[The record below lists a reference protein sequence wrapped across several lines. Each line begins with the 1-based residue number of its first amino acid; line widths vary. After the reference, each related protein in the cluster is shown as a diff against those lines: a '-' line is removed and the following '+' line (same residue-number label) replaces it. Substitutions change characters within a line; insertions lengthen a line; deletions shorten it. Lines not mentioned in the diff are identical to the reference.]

1 MEEKEDIE
9 PTKNSQLFHRVSW
22 KLVEKYFKSDVNNLV
37 AHHLDSYNNFFEKG
51 LFDVFKDNNPI
62 SFSENEEIKINLYLG
77 GRDARAIY
85 FGKPVLYDDIT
96 ENIHYMYPN
105 EARLRN
111 LTYGF
116 SIHYDVLVEYEY
128 SDGPEIQKIEA
139 KIEKV
144 LLGKFPI
151 MLHSNFCILNGLAS
165 DISYNLGECRNDHGG
180 YFIIDG
186 KEKVII
192 PQEKFA
198 DNMLY
203 LSLGNDTYSHIVN
216 IRSVSE
222 DLSKPRR
229 TTSVRMVAPTTLL
242 TNNNIVVNIPNV
254 RKPIPLFIVMRA
266 LGVISDKQII
276 ETCLL
281 NLNEYSS
288 LVDLF
293 IPSVHDANK
302 IFTQDAAIT
311 FISVFV
317 KRGTQMAVMDILTNY
332 LLPHIGD
339 TNFLDKAYYLGF
351 MVFELLSLYTNKI
364 EPTNRDSFKYKRIEL
379 SGTLIKELFIEYY
392 KIQLAAIFRNI
403 DRLYYYKAQQFQDRE
418 SFLTLVQDHS
428 DEIFKTQ
435 SVYEGFK
442 KAFKGNWG
450 STPHT
455 KRIGLIQDLNR
466 LSYNSFISHL
476 RKINL
481 PLDENAKVV
490 GPRLLHNSQWGYID
504 IVDSPDGGNIGL
516 HKHMAIATYINSEF
530 SAKGVIEWLKTEG
543 LEPLYNNTPNELN
556 YYTKIFVNGA
566 WIGILKEPIV
576 VLEKIKLYKRNGLL
590 PIFMSCSF
598 HYERNIVFIY
608 TDEGRLYRPIYYIQD
623 EKVSAFRSK
632 EVCQK
637 VLGDFT
643 WENMVS
649 GFIKKDNYHYKNNK
663 IYDIES
669 FEPKLTEKELEENK
683 SVVDYIDVAEEEY
696 LLISNIE
703 SPFQKKFTNTEIH
716 PSLIFGVMGN
726 QIIYPENNPYPRNTF
741 SCAHG
746 KQAVSVFHS
755 NYLMRIDK
763 TSLVLNY
770 GHVPLIKSKYL
781 DIINKEEQ
789 PYGNNVICAIMSY
802 NGYNVED
809 AILINEGSIQRGLFN
824 TTYYTSY
831 ETHEEKVNVG
841 NSKINTRFTSIQD
854 KPVLRTRP
862 EFFYDELDENGLIK
876 ENTVLN
882 DKLVLIGKV
891 QQTETND
898 LYDASIFPKKG
909 QLGVV
914 DKSFITESEEG
925 TRIAKIRIR
934 EERIPSIGDK
944 MASRAGQKGTIG
956 MIIRECDMP
965 FTDDGV
971 KPDLIIN
978 PHALP
983 SRMTIG
989 QLLESLFG
997 KLCLEKGCFGDS
1009 TAFNMKGP
1017 NLDFYGDCLTEY
1029 GFHSSGN
1036 QLLYNGI
1043 TGEQIK
1049 SDIFIGPTY
1058 YSRLKHMVKD
1068 KINYRALGPKTSMTR
1083 QSVQGRANDGGLRI
1097 GEMERDSILAHGA
1110 MIVLNDSFLKRGDEY
1125 FLAICNHSG
1134 MVAIFNRSQNIFL
1147 SPYVDGPIKFNTV
1160 NGEDR
1165 IENISR
1171 FGRSFSI
1178 IRIPYALKL
1187 LIYEL
1192 QTMNV
1197 QMRIITDENIDQIE
1211 NMNYSNNVL
1220 KLDNNYENKIDV
1232 LKNHITNYLEDIS
1245 NVKGNYN
1252 NPFVRLTEPKETKI
1266 RWGGSEEKEFES
1278 DPNQNGVNEDDDKE
1292 DGVIEDGVNEDGV
1305 IEDGVIE
1312 DGVIKDGVIEDGDK
1326 EDGEENNGQS
1336 NVEVNG
1342 QSDDNVGG
1350 SLHEIH
1356 NVKLNDMD
1364 TFYINE

>member
-1 MEEKEDIE
+1 MEEKEIDAEKKEIDTE
-9 PTKNSQLFHRVSW
+9 KKHQLFNRVSW
-22 KLVEKYFKSDVNNLV
+22 KLIEKYFKSDVNNLV

-51 LFDVFKDNNPI
+51 IYDVFNDNNPI
-62 SFSENEEIKINLYLG
+62 RFSENEEIKINLYLG
-77 GRDARAIY
+77 GKDGRALY
-85 FGKPVLYDDIT
+85 FGKPVLYDDIA

-116 SIHYDVLVEYEY
+116 SLHYDVLVEYEY
-128 SDGPEIQKIEA
+128 LEGDELQKTEVKLE
-139 KIEKV
+139 KIF
-144 LLGKFPI
+144 LGRFPI

-165 DISYNLGECRNDHGG
+165 EITYNLGECRNDHGG

-203 LSLGNDTYSHIVN
+203 LTLGNDEYSHIAN

-222 DLSKPRR
+222 DSSKPKR
-229 TTSVRMVAPTTLL
+229 TTSVRIVAPSATL

-266 LGVISDKQII
+266 LGVLSDKDII

-281 NLNEYSS
+281 DMKEYASMI
-288 LVDLF
+288 DLF

-302 IFTQDAAIT
+302 IFTQEAAIT

-317 KRGTQMAVMDILTNY
+317 KRGTQMSVLDILTNY
-332 LLPHIGD
+332 FLPHIGD
-339 TNFLDKAYYLGF
+339 TNFLNKSYYLGF

-364 EPTNRDSFKYKRIEL
+364 EPTHRDSFKYKRIEL
-379 SGTLIKELFIEYY
+379 SGNLIKDLFIEYY
-392 KIQLAAIFRNI
+392 KIQIAAIFRNI
-403 DRLYYYKAQQFQDRE
+403 DRLYYYKAQQFQDAA
-418 SFLTLVQDHS
+418 FLSLVQDHE
-428 DEIFKTQ
+428 DEIFKTK
-435 SVYEGFK
+435 SVYDGFK

-450 STPHT
+450 SASHT
-455 KRIGLIQDLNR
+455 KRIGVIQDLNR
-466 LSYNSFISHL
+466 LTYNSFISHL

-504 IVDSPDGGNIGL
+504 IFDSPDGANIGL
-516 HKHMAIATYINSEF
+516 HKHLSIATYINSEF
-530 SAKGVIEWLKTEG
+530 SAKGVIEWLTSEG
-543 LEPLYNNTPNELN
+543 LEQLCNNTPNEMN
-556 YYTKIFVNGA
+556 YYTKVFVNGS
-566 WIGILKEPIV
+566 WIGMLKEPVIV
-576 VLEKIKLYKRNGLL
+576 LKKIRLHKRNGLL

-598 HYERNIVFIY
+598 NYERNIINIY
-608 TDEGRLYRPIYYIQD
+608 TDGGRLYRPVYYIED
-623 EKVSAFRSK
+623 KKVSAFRSK
-632 EVCQK
+632 DVCQK
-637 VLGDFT
+637 VLT
-643 WENMVS
+643 NEYSWENMVA
-649 GFIKKDNYHYKNNK
+649 GFIEKVDFNYKNNM
-663 IYDIES
+663 IYNLNT
-669 FEPKLTEKELEENK
+669 FEPPLTDSELDKNK
-683 SVVDYIDVAEEEY
+683 SVVDYIDVSEEEY

-703 SPFQKKFTNTEIH
+703 NAVQEKFTNAEIH

-755 NYLMRIDK
+755 NYLNRIDK
-763 TSLVLNY
+763 SALLLNY
-770 GHVPLIKSKYL
+770 GNIPLIKSKYL
-781 DIINKEEQ
+781 NIINNEEQ

-809 AILINEGSIQRGLFN
+809 AILINEGSIHRGLFN

-831 ETHEEKVNVG
+831 EAHEEKVDVG
-841 NSKINTRFTSIQD
+841 GSKINTRFTSIHD
-854 KPVLRTRP
+854 KTVLRTKP
-862 EFFYDELDENGLIK
+862 EFFYDELNENGLIK
-876 ENTVLN
+876 ENTILT
-882 DKLVLIGKV
+882 DKYVLIGKV
-891 QQTETND
+891 QQSDTE
-898 LYDASIFPKKG
+898 LYDASVFPKKG

-914 DKSFITESEEG
+914 DKSFITDSQEG

-934 EERIPSIGDK
+934 EERIPAIGDK

-956 MIIRECDMP
+956 MIIKECDMP
-965 FTDDGV
+965 FTEDGI

-997 KLCLEKGCFGDS
+997 KLCLTKGCFGDC
-1009 TAFNMKGP
+1009 TAFDMKGP
-1017 NLDFYGDCLTEY
+1017 NLDFYGDCLIKA

-1036 QLLYNGI
+1036 QVLYNGI
-1043 TGEQIK
+1043 TGEQLQ

-1110 MIVLNDSFLKRGDEY
+1110 MIFLNDSFLKRGDEY

-1134 MVAIFNRSQNIFL
+1134 MVAIYNRSQNIFL
-1147 SPYVDGPIKFNTV
+1147 SPYIDGPVKFNVV

-1165 IENISR
+1165 IENVSK
-1171 FGRSFSI
+1171 FGRSFSV

-1197 QMRIITDENIDQIE
+1197 QMRIITEENIDQIE
-1211 NMNYSNNVL
+1211 SMNYSNNVL
-1220 KLDNNYENKIDV
+1220 KLDNNYDSKIDNI
-1232 LKNHITNYLEDIS
+1232 KKHITNYLEDIS
-1245 NVKGNYN
+1245 KVKGNYH
-1252 NPFVRLTEPKETKI
+1252 NPLVKITESKETMIK
-1266 RWGGSEEKEFES
+1266 WGGSEKREFLQE
-1278 DPNQNGVNEDDDKE
+1278 EME
-1292 DGVIEDGVNEDGV
+1292 
-1305 IEDGVIE
+1305 
-1312 DGVIKDGVIEDGDK
+1312 
-1326 EDGEENNGQS
+1326 GEGEMEGGLTE
-1336 NVEVNG
+1336 VE
-1342 QSDDNVGG
+1342 
-1350 SLHEIH
+1350 I
-1356 NVKLNDMD
+1356 D
-1364 TFYINE
+1364 TANLEFHINE